1 MSLAVLLLLPAPP
14 PSPHLAVLLL
24 CPDRVRQYYENCLFD
39 RRCFTDM
46 MGKSW
51 STKKREVGHGKNF
64 FVRGFKAGSF
74 KLTYDD

>member
-1 MSLAVLLLLPAPP
+1 MSLAASLLPALP

-24 CPDRVRQYYENCLFD
+24 CPHRVRQYYENCLFD

-51 STKKREVGHGKNF
+51 RAKKRDEKSVTAKT
-64 FVRGFKAGSF
+64 SS
-74 KLTYDD
+74 